1 MATTDLDLG
10 RYQLGWSDAEDYVFK
25 PKKGL
30 NESIVREMSEM
41 KNEPEWMQKFR
52 LRALKNF
59 ERKPMAP
66 WFAERMPKLDFD
78 DIYYYIKPTG
88 GQVDKWEDLPDAI
101 KNTYEKLGIPEAE
114 RKYLSGVT
122 AQYECLRAS
131 TLVWTTRGM
140 RPIKELTAGD
150 EVFAL
155 DEDSR
160 LIEVGR
166 VVAGG
171 QSGEKEIFEITAR
184 GRTIGAS
191 GNHPFLV
198 LRDERKPGAKK
209 ARYAA
214 RWVPAEE
221 LTEGDLVAIATDL
234 PEFGHNAAM
243 LLPEDV
249 RGDHFP
255 RVTSDDMCWFLGL
268 YLGDGYLK
276 HSDGYMTVGIAVD
289 KTDTV
294 LVEEIRRVA
303 KILFGL
309 DFSLSADGYR
319 LQARGT
325 APLAEYLELNGL
337 GGTSHTKRIPEW
349 AFGLPASQRLSLVAG
364 LLSTPMATCATT
376 RRPRTPCSAV
386 PTATCFVE

>member
-1 MATTDLDLG
+1 MAATDLDLG

-41 KNEPEWMQKFR
+41 KSEPRWMRDFR
-52 LRALKNF
+52 LRALKHF

-66 WFAERMPKLDFD
+66 WFATQMPNLDFD

-88 GQVDKWEDLPDAI
+88 GQVDDWDDLPDAI
-101 KNTYEKLGIPEAE
+101 KNTYEKLGHPRGRAQVPGRRDCAIRVSSLRRPGSGQLGACGRS
-114 RKYLSGVT
+114 RKLGP
-122 AQYECLRAS
+122 
-131 TLVWTTRGM
+131 GM
-140 RPIKELTAGD
+140 RCSHSTRAPGC
-150 EVFAL
+150 
-155 DEDSR
+155 SR
-160 LIEVGR
+160 SRR

-171 QSGEKEIFEITAR
+171 KSGEKEIFEITAR

-198 LRDERKPGAKK
+198 LRDEREPGSKR

-221 LTEGDLVAIATDL
+221 LVEGDLVAIATDM
-234 PEFGHNAAM
+234 PEFGHNAPM
-243 LLPEDV
+243 LLPQDD
-249 RGDHFP
+249 RGAVLP

-268 YLGDGYLK
+268 YLGDGYLQ
-276 HSDGYMTVGIAVD
+276 HSDGYTTVGIAVD

-294 LVEEIRRVA
+294 LVEEIRDVA
-303 KILFGL
+303 RRLFGL
-309 DFSLSADGYR
+309 DFSLSKDGYR

-325 APLAEYLELNGL
+325 A
-337 GGTSHTKRIPEW
+337 HWR
-349 AFGLPASQRLSLVAG
+349 
-364 LLSTPMATCATT
+364 STW
-376 RRPRTPCSAV
+376 S
-386 PTATCFVE
+386 